1 MSISFVFSQLICF
14 PDTDEAPE
22 ITELE
27 NGGLCDVHYGACS
40 SVRVLGQG
48 FKKSYKLKCE
58 VVKEK
63 VTAHLPVKHSIGHEG
78 KLILT

>member
-1 MSISFVFSQLICF
+1 MFFS
-14 PDTDEAPE
+14 PVDETPE

-27 NGGLCDVHYGACS
+27 NGGLCDVRYGVCS
-40 SVRVLGQG
+40 SVRVLGLG

-63 VTAHLPVKHSIGHEG
+63 VTKSTSYYYYYYYVM
-78 KLILT
+78 